1 MALKKDI
8 EFKGISVVGAYLR
21 AVSPTIRRGN
31 EHLEFILE
39 YAADENAQYFKARAF
54 DCVYDL
60 DGSNPIEQAYEF
72 LKTLDEFADATDC

>member
-31 EHLEFILE
+31 DHLEFILE
-39 YAADENAQYFKARAF
+39 YAADENSQYFKVRAF
-54 DCVYDL
+54 ECPYDL
-60 DGSNPIEQAYEF
+60 DGANPIEQAYEY
-72 LKTLDEFADATDC
+72 LKTLEEFSDVSDC